1 LMFRRKIYDDL
12 KQWKDT
18 KAGKHALLIEGARRV
33 GKSTIIEEFVRNEYR
48 SYILIRFEKVGRNIK
63 NLFEDLGD
71 LDRFF
76 LYLQQY
82 TGVMLYE
89 RQSAI
94 VFDEVQL
101 FPLARQ
107 SIKVLLEDG
116 RYDYYETG
124 SLISIKKNVQ
134 NILIPSEEDTMHMYP
149 MDFEEFLWAR
159 GEETVMPF
167 IRKAFESQTPL
178 GTDMH
183 EHLIRFYRTYMIV
196 GGMPQAIQAL
206 NDNNSFSSAEDAK
219 RTILDLYIKD
229 ASKLDKGSDM
239 VNVSALLRNLS
250 SNLERHEKTFS
261 PGSVKKGIGMRELQ
275 RSIDDLGESMMV
287 NLCYR
292 ITEPSVDQYGHF
304 DPSVLKIYMNDT
316 GLLLTQSFSSSE
328 KNKEEIYNSL
338 LEGDLDVNE
347 GMYFE
352 NMVAQELRMSGHG
365 LFFSRFKHNDSEKL
379 QEIDFI
385 ITRDG
390 SPVPIEVKSGKRSS
404 QHRSLDRFMDMYGSK
419 VGRPFVIHSKDLRV
433 GEDATY
439 IPIYM
444 ASLL

>member
-1 LMFRRKIYDDL
+1 MMFRRKIYDDL

>member
-1 LMFRRKIYDDL
+1 MFRRKIYDDL

>member
-1 LMFRRKIYDDL
+1 MFRRKIYDDL

-18 KAGKHALLIEGARRV
+18 KTGKHALLIEGARRV